1 MDAPSDQ
8 RRWQR
13 RKDAR
18 PQEILDAALALFAEK
33 GFAAT
38 RMDDIASRAGVTKGT
53 IYLYFDSKE
62 EVFKSLVRESIGMTL
77 SSVVESAMPIDM
89 TLSSVVESAGAFE
102 GSARALLELVLRTV
116 GRFILT
122 SDRIGLPKIIPAEAG
137 NFPELVRFY
146 RNEIIEKGLTLLSSV
161 FARGIASGEFR
172 NDVKPEHAA
181 RLAIAPVLLAA
192 LWRTTFAPLEAE
204 PYDLEGLIE
213 AHLAVFLRGLEA
225 A

>member
-13 RKDAR
+13 RKQAR
-18 PQEILDAALALFAEK
+18 PQEILDAALSLFAEK

-53 IYLYFDSKE
+53 IYLYFNSKE
-62 EVFKSLVRESIGMTL
+62 EVFKSLVRESIGTTL
-77 SSVVESAMPIDM
+77 SSVIEN
-89 TLSSVVESAGAFE
+89 AGAFE

-116 GRFILT
+116 GRFMLT
-122 SDRIGLPKIIPAEAG
+122 SDRIVLPKIVLAEAG

-146 RNEIIEKGLTLLSSV
+146 RNEIIEKGLALLSSV

-213 AHLAVFLRGLEA
+213 AHLAVFLKGLEA

>member
-77 SSVVESAMPIDM
+77 SSVVESA
-89 TLSSVVESAGAFE
+89 GAFE

-122 SDRIGLPKIIPAEAG
+122 SDRIVLPKIILAEAG